1 MKKPKI
7 KITLIERK
15 GTCACHRGH
24 QVGDC
29 FDFDTD
35 RGKLCP
41 MAFHV
46 AFPFVDILRYGGA
59 PWLFMLLFL
68 LSISCVMGAIFH
80 CQRKVISVFAVRML
94 M

>member
-1 MKKPKI
+1 MKKPGI

-29 FDFDTD
+29 FDFDTE

-41 MAFHV
+41 MALHV
-46 AFPFVDILRYGGA
+46 AFPFY
-59 PWLFMLLFL
+59 
-68 LSISCVMGAIFH
+68 
-80 CQRKVISVFAVRML
+80 
-94 M
+94 

>member
-1 MKKPKI
+1 MKKPGI

-46 AFPFVDILRYGGA
+46 AFPFVDILRYGGNL
-59 PWLFMLLFL
+59 P
-68 LSISCVMGAIFH
+68 LSKEGDIRFCCPDAD
-80 CQRKVISVFAVRML
+80 VINVFRIEKQEQ
-94 M
+94 